1 MDTIKKFA
9 LFEGKP
15 LNFGGVNCYWPDSQD
30 LMPVYTLNSAFFIT
44 TKSQL
49 MNGTRIGS
57 NPLMCP
63 IDQNQGFDVDWP
75 SDFSYL
81 ENRLLNA
88 VSAAR

>member
-1 MDTIKKFA
+1 
-9 LFEGKP
+9 
-15 LNFGGVNCYWPDSQD
+15 
-30 LMPVYTLNSAFFIT
+30 MPVYTLNSAFFIT

-57 NPLMCP
+57 DPLMCP